1 MELVNPWNPGEIL
14 PVEINLPVLE
24 RECAR
29 GDFVPLIVTST
40 KPDFYKQ
47 APLFPAFEKR
57 GLPALAL
64 HTGQHFD
71 SLLGHGL
78 DEFGIRER
86 IGIDLRVRGG
96 LSEKTSEVVTKL
108 SFVSKFLSEKFP
120 GKTFLPIVH
129 GDTHAAGIVPLGW
142 MFATNRKCAQNE
154 AGLRSMQPSF
164 RNSKSPEKFLSDQ
177 LKEKNWSLNRTEPFP
192 EQFDT
197 FIGGAACHYH
207 FAPVALNKESLVRE
221 GYPEENIPVV
231 GNSVVEAFRIA
242 GKRKLARS
250 VFDDY
255 PVLEKGE
262 WVRVDIHRR
271 ENLLPG
277 RFRAII
283 GAVKGLVREG
293 RQVVFIEMNA
303 NKFAIENLGLSA
315 EIEKL
320 RQEKNFL
327 YTGLWREY
335 GSVVEFLKS
344 GRCRAE
350 LTDSGSMQEELN
362 ELKKPLSITCRFSTD
377 RPETIFSAGTNIL
390 APPISADYLRSF
402 VSWILSGDRADR
414 LVSKGKRLY
423 GGAPSKKIAGFLHKR
438 RNDPVFEWAHDR
450 VGVKYPG
457 GRENYFL

>member
-1 MELVNPWNPGEIL
+1 MELLNPPNARELL
-14 PVEINLPVLE
+14 PVEINIRVLE
-24 RECAR
+24 RECAK

-47 APLFPAFEKR
+47 APLFSSFEKR
-57 GLPALAL
+57 GLPSVAL

-96 LSEKTSEVVTKL
+96 LSEKTSEVVAKL
-108 SFVSKFLSEKFP
+108 SQVANFLSGKFP

-129 GDTHAAGIVPLGW
+129 GDTHSAGIVPLGW
-142 MFATNRKCAQNE
+142 MFATNQKCAQNE

-164 RNSKSPEKFLSDQ
+164 RNAKNNSKFLSDQ
-177 LKEKNWSLNRTEPFP
+177 LNEKNWVLNRTEPFP

-197 FIGGAACHYH
+197 FIGSAACHYH
-207 FAPVALNKESLVRE
+207 FAPVSLNKESLVRE
-221 GYPEENIPVV
+221 GYPEKNIPVV
-231 GNSVVEAFRIA
+231 GNSVVEAFRLA
-242 GKRKLARS
+242 GKRRPEKS
-250 VFDDY
+250 VFEDY
-255 PVLEKGE
+255 PVLEKGD
-262 WVRVDIHRR
+262 WIRVDIHRR

-277 RFRAII
+277 RFLAII
-283 GAVKGLVREG
+283 GAVKRLVKSG
-293 RQVVFIEMNA
+293 RNVIFIEMNA
-303 NKFAIENLGLSA
+303 NKFAIDRLGLSA
-315 EIEKL
+315 EIGKL
-320 RQEKNFL
+320 KSEKNFL

-344 GRCRAE
+344 GNCRAE

-390 APPISADYLRSF
+390 APPISADYLNSF
-402 VSWILSGDRADR
+402 VSWILSGERADK
-414 LVSKGKRLY
+414 LISKGRRLY
-423 GGAPSKKIAGFLHKR
+423 GKAPSKKIADFLYR
-438 RNDPVFEWAHDR
+438 RRKDPVFEWAHER
-450 VGVKYPG
+450 AGAKY
-457 GRENYFL
+457 RETASGYFL